1 MLRSQSFF
9 IFTRRK
15 MIGTTEDTKLL
26 AQPED
31 DFDTMLLMLHQE
43 IVSES
48 VSDIYSG
55 HSRCEKV
62 ALIEGVNYYNDS
74 LSESLNDAL
83 EALQFIPEKKVV
95 WIMNESDN
103 INKLHKLSKI
113 IHDKVVGIIVVGD
126 RNSQTML
133 KLMDYSTIILS
144 ANSTTEA
151 VELSKF
157 FGNTNNAVI
166 FSPASPIFPKLEKNQ
181 DQGSLFKKAVKTLEI
196 LRDKERM
203 AAA

>member
-1 MLRSQSFF
+1 MLRSQRIS

-15 MIGTTEDTKLL
+15 MIGTSQHTDLI
-26 AQPED
+26 APPDD
-31 DFDTMLLMLHQE
+31 DFDTLLLMLHQE

-62 ALIEGVNYYNDS
+62 AQIEGVTYYNDS
-74 LSESLNDAL
+74 LSACLTDAL

-95 WIMNESDN
+95 WVMNESDD

-113 IHDKVVGIIVVGD
+113 IHEKVVGIIVVGD

-166 FSPASPIFPKLEKNQ
+166 FSPASPIYPKLEKNQ
-181 DQGSLFKKAVKTLEI
+181 DQGALFKKAVKTLEI